1 MKRRWILVFFAAA
14 IVGSVLHFLY
24 LALPIALVSAF
35 APVNESVWEHL
46 KLLFWPQ
53 LAASFILMRPYA
65 DKRRGW
71 GAMLSGL
78 LAAPAILLGAYY
90 TLLSGFGVHTL
101 ALDIAL
107 YLLSMAAGFV
117 LAHHLLRAPAL
128 ARVCGPLVIAAGL
141 YGAALVLF
149 TFAPP
154 DLPIFLSA
162 S

>member
-1 MKRRWILVFFAAA
+1 
-14 IVGSVLHFLY
+14 
-24 LALPIALVSAF
+24 
-35 APVNESVWEHL
+35 
-46 KLLFWPQ
+46 
-53 LAASFILMRPYA
+53 
-65 DKRRGW
+65 
-71 GAMLSGL
+71 MLSGL